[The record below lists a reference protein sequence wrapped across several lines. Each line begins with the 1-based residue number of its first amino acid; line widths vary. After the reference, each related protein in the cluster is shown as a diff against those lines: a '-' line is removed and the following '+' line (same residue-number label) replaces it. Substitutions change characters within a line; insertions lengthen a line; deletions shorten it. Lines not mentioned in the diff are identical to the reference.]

1 MLSLPSIPRL
11 TSGSVVTVTCVLA
24 LLHFGREVL
33 EPVALALI
41 LSLIIAPLINGMRR
55 VGMGRLTATFGSL
68 LIVGIGVAGIGT
80 ILTYQ
85 LMAVTKELPQYRS
98 AIHSKL
104 ETVREITERPF
115 ARLEAELKAVT
126 PASSAQVNP
135 KSNAERKLVSGQIQP
150 VPVEIRT
157 PQLTTTETVTR
168 LISTISGPVGE
179 TGLVLVLLVFILL
192 DHESLRD
199 RLIRLTG
206 KGDVSR
212 TIKALGDATEGV
224 SRFFF
229 SQFLVNAGF
238 GIIIGLVLWAAGV
251 PHAVLFGALSGLLRF
266 VPYLGALVAGGAIT
280 VFVAAIDPGWTLAI
294 LCLVIFG
301 VIELIA
307 ANVIEPKV
315 YGHSSGLSPLAVM
328 VSALFWSAMWGPV
341 GLLLSTPL
349 TLCMV
354 VAGRHVSAL
363 EPITILFADAP
374 NVDEAH
380 RFFHRVLAADVDA
393 IVRDAQAFLRKFS
406 FAKYCDHILL
416 PGLALGANDFE
427 NGTIEK
433 EQQDSI
439 RATIAI
445 LAETVAQIPG
455 ATMKKQ
461 KQRTVS
467 MLDANVGAHLRQ
479 IRQKRLGRWQ
489 GPLDVPLRSIV
500 LCAGFASERDDLLSE
515 LFVMALREVA
525 VDARSISFGD
535 DRENPGEDTAN
546 LVSTVFIT
554 YPLASMMD
562 SWIPIV
568 QELRTNLPHA
578 IIVTIRLLSEED
590 QADQSMINKHV
601 DIVLRSFEEGLAFV
615 APNRENRANRHSA

>member
-11 TSGSVVTVTCVLA
+11 TSSSIVTLTCVLA

-55 VGMGRLTATFGSL
+55 IGMGRLTATFGAL
-68 LIVGIGVAGIGT
+68 LIAGIGVAGIGT

-85 LMAVTKELPQYRS
+85 LVAVTTELPQYRS

-104 ETVREITERPF
+104 EAVREMTEKPF

-126 PASSAQVNP
+126 PPAPTPVP
-135 KSNAERKLVSGQIQP
+135 KSSAERKLVSGQVQP
-150 VPVEIRT
+150 IPVEIRKA
-157 PQLTTTETVTR
+157 QLTTTETVTR
-168 LISTISGPVGE
+168 LISTVSGPVGE

-238 GIIIGLVLWAAGV
+238 GVVVGLVLWAAGI
-251 PHAVLFGALSGLLRF
+251 PHAVLFGALSGVLRF

-280 VFVAAIDPGWTLAI
+280 LFVAAIDPGWTLPL
-294 LCLVIFG
+294 LCLAIFG

-328 VSALFWSAMWGPV
+328 VSALFWSAMWGPI

-380 RFFHRVLAADVDA
+380 RFFHRALAADVDA
-393 IVRDAQAFLRKFS
+393 IVRDAKTYLRKFS

-427 NGTIEK
+427 NGNIEK
-433 EQQDSI
+433 EQQNSI

-445 LAETVAQIPG
+445 LAETVGQVPVG
-455 ATMKKQ
+455 TVKKL
-461 KQRTVS
+461 KQRKVS
-467 MLDANVGAHLRQ
+467 MLDASVGAHLRQ
-479 IRQKRLGRWQ
+479 MRQQRLGRWQ
-489 GPLDVPLRSIV
+489 GPLDVPQRSIV

-515 LFVMALREVA
+515 LFVLTLREAA

-535 DRENPGEDTAN
+535 DRETPGDDTAN

-554 YPLASMMD
+554 YPLASMLD
-562 SWIPIV
+562 NWIPIV

-578 IIVTIRLLSEED
+578 IIVTIRLFSEEN
-590 QADQSMINKHV
+590 QADQSIIKKHV
-601 DIVLRSFEEGLAFV
+601 DMVLRSFEEGLAFV
-615 APNRENRANRHSA
+615 APNRTNRP

>member
-1 MLSLPSIPRL
+1 MPSLSSLPRL
-11 TSGSVVTVTCVLA
+11 TPGSIVTVTCVLA

-55 VGMGRLTATFGSL
+55 IGMGRLTATFGAL
-68 LIVGIGVAGIGT
+68 LIAGIGVAGIGT

-85 LMAVTKELPQYRS
+85 LVAVTTELPQYRS

-104 ETVREITERPF
+104 EAVREMTEKPF
-115 ARLEAELKAVT
+115 ARLEAELKAVA
-126 PASSAQVNP
+126 PANPAPAP
-135 KSNAERKLVSGQIQP
+135 KSNAEKKLVAGQIQP
-150 VPVEIRT
+150 VPVEIRK
-157 PQLTTTETVTR
+157 PQLTTTETITR
-168 LISTISGPVGE
+168 LVSMISGPVGE

-238 GIIIGLVLWAAGV
+238 GIVVGLVLWAAGV
-251 PHAVLFGALSGLLRF
+251 PHAVLFGALSGVLRF

-280 VFVAAIDPGWTLAI
+280 LFVAAIDPGWTLAL
-294 LCLVIFG
+294 LCLAMFG
-301 VIELIA
+301 AIELIA

-363 EPITILFADAP
+363 EPVTILFADAP

-393 IVRDAQAFLRKFS
+393 IVRDAKTFLRKFS

-427 NGTIEK
+427 NGNIEK
-433 EQQDSI
+433 EQQNNI

-445 LAETVAQIPG
+445 LAETVSQVLG
-455 ATMKKQ
+455 GTMKKQ
-461 KQRTVS
+461 KQRKVS

-479 IRQKRLGRWQ
+479 MRQKRLGRWQ
-489 GPLDVPLRSIV
+489 GPLDVPQRSIV

-535 DRENPGEDTAN
+535 NRETPGEDTAN
-546 LVSTVFIT
+546 LVSTIFIT

-562 SWIPIV
+562 NWIPVV

-578 IIVTIRLLSEED
+578 IIVTIRLFSEEN
-590 QADQSMINKHV
+590 QADQSVIKKHV
-601 DIVLRSFEEGLAFV
+601 DMVLRSFEEGLAFV
-615 APNRENRANRHSA
+615 APNRANRS

>member
-11 TSGSVVTVTCVLA
+11 TSSSIVTVTCVLA

-55 VGMGRLTATFGSL
+55 IGMGRLTATFGAL
-68 LIVGIGVAGIGT
+68 LIAGIGVAGIGT

-85 LMAVTKELPQYRS
+85 LVAVTTELPQYRS

-104 ETVREITERPF
+104 EAVREMTEKPF

-126 PASSAQVNP
+126 PPAPTPVP
-135 KSNAERKLVSGQIQP
+135 KSSAERKLVSGQVQP
-150 VPVEIRT
+150 IPVEIRKA
-157 PQLTTTETVTR
+157 QLTTTETVTR

-238 GIIIGLVLWAAGV
+238 GVVVGLVLWAAGV
-251 PHAVLFGALSGLLRF
+251 PHAVLFGALSGVLRF

-280 VFVAAIDPGWTLAI
+280 LFVAAIDPGWTLPL
-294 LCLVIFG
+294 LCLAIFG

-328 VSALFWSAMWGPV
+328 VSALFWSAMWGPI

-380 RFFHRVLAADVDA
+380 RFFHRALAADVDA
-393 IVRDAQAFLRKFS
+393 IVRDAKTYLRKFS

-416 PGLALGANDFE
+416 PGLALGANDLE
-427 NGTIEK
+427 NGNIEK
-433 EQQDSI
+433 EQQNSI

-445 LAETVAQIPG
+445 LAETIGQVPVG
-455 ATMKKQ
+455 TVKKL
-461 KQRTVS
+461 KQRKVS
-467 MLDANVGAHLRQ
+467 MLDASVGAHLRQ
-479 IRQKRLGRWQ
+479 MRQQRLGRWQ
-489 GPLDVPLRSIV
+489 GPLDVPQRSIV

-535 DRENPGEDTAN
+535 NSETPGEDTAN
-546 LVSTVFIT
+546 LVSTIFIT
-554 YPLASMMD
+554 YPLVSMMD

-578 IIVTIRLLSEED
+578 IIVSIRLFSEEN
-590 QADQSMINKHV
+590 QADQSIIKKHV
-601 DIVLRSFEEGLAFV
+601 DMVLRSFEEGLAFV
-615 APNRENRANRHSA
+615 APNRANRS